1 MRRLVRYRKV
11 PDDLAPY
18 LTTWDPSFK
27 NWGDQ
32 AVELPNPWPTAPP
45 VPYFLLTKYDDDAS
59 GDRLQPAAK
68 HFCGKVYVL
77 VDATNSSATFQFAQ
91 IIQQQKLGLLVG
103 EPTGGSQRGINGGS
117 LFFLG
122 LPNSKI
128 ELDVPLIGTFPPEP
142 MPDAGLTPDILIKRK
157 QRDVEDARDA
167 ALDAVG
173 ERVKPKGIIPSPR
186 WPRR

>member
-1 MRRLVRYRKV
+1 MLSS
-11 PDDLAPY
+11 P
-18 LTTWDPSFK
+18 
-27 NWGDQ
+27 Q
-32 AVELPNPWPTAPP
+32 
-45 VPYFLLTKYDDDAS
+45 
-59 GDRLQPAAK
+59 
-68 HFCGKVYVL
+68 
-77 VDATNSSATFQFAQ
+77 NSSATFGF
-91 IIQQQKLGLLVG
+91 IDTVSRRGLARIYG
-103 EPTGGSQRGINGGS
+103 QPTGGNQRGINGGS
-117 LFFLG
+117 FFFLG